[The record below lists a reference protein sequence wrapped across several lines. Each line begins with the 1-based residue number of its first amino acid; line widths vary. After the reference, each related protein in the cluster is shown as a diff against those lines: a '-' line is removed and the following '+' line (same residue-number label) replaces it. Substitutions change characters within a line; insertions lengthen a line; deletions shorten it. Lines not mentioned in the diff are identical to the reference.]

1 MKVKL
6 LSRVRLFATPW
17 TAAYQV
23 PPSMGFS
30 SQEHQSGL
38 PLPSPIDMSLRKLQE
53 VVKYREVWHVAVLG
67 VAESDMTEQ
76 LNNKKTHLT

>member
-1 MKVKL
+1 M
-6 LSRVRLFATPW
+6 
-17 TAAYQV
+17 
-23 PPSMGFS
+23 
-30 SQEHQSGL
+30 
-38 PLPSPIDMSLRKLQE
+38 PSPIDMSLRKLQE

>member
-1 MKVKL
+1 MKVKS
-6 LSRVRLFATPW
+6 LSRVRLFVTPW
-17 TAAYQV
+17 TAAHQV
-23 PPSMGFS
+23 PLSMGFS